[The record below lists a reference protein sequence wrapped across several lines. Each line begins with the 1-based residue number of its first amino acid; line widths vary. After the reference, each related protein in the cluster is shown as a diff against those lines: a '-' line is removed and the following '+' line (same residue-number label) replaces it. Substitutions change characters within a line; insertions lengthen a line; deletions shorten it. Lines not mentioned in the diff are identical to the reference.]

1 MSEIKI
7 KKIMCSYD
15 FSEESKK
22 ALEMAF
28 FLTESIKD
36 CELYILNVYRP
47 IPTPVGDFTGATDS
61 YLEDNQEE
69 LEKSRKKLHEVVEEI
84 KKDRKIEK
92 CTGNVVMGNPVEEIL
107 HAIEKEKPDLVI
119 MGNKKHGFK
128 KGIILGS
135 VSERVSANS
144 PVSVLIAR

>member
-1 MSEIKI
+1 MEEVKI
-7 KKIMCSYD
+7 KKILCSYD
-15 FSEESKK
+15 FSEESRK
-22 ALEMAF
+22 ALDMAF
-28 FLTESIKD
+28 FLTGAIKG
-36 CELYILNVYRP
+36 CELFILNVYRP

-61 YLEDNQEE
+61 YLEDNEEE
-69 LEKSRKKLHEVVEEI
+69 LEKSRKRLHEVVENI
-84 KKDRKIEK
+84 KREHNIEK
-92 CTGNVVMGNPVEEIL
+92 CNGDVVMGNPVEEIL
-107 HAIEKEKPDLVI
+107 HAIDNEKPDLVI

>member
-1 MSEIKI
+1 MAEVKI
-7 KKIMCSYD
+7 KKILCAYD

-28 FLTESIKD
+28 FLSESIKD
-36 CELYILNVYRP
+36 CELTILSVYKP

-61 YLEDNQEE
+61 FLEDNEE
-69 LEKSRKKLHEVVEEI
+69 AMENSKKKLHKVVEDI
-84 KKDRKIEK
+84 KMNHKIER
-92 CTGNVVMGNPVEEIL
+92 CNGIVVMGNPVEEIL
-107 HAIEKEKPDLVI
+107 HAIEKEQPDLVI
-119 MGNKKHGFK
+119 MGNRKHGFK
-128 KGIILGS
+128 KGILLGS

>member
-1 MSEIKI
+1 MTEIKV
-7 KKIMCSYD
+7 KKILCAYD

-28 FLTESIKD
+28 FLSESIKD
-36 CELYILNVYRP
+36 CELLILNVYRP

-61 YLEDNQEE
+61 FLDDN
-69 LEKSRKKLHEVVEEI
+69 EKAMENNRKKLHRVVEEI
-84 KKDRKIEK
+84 KKDRNIEK
-92 CTGNVVMGNPVEEIL
+92 CSGVVVMGNPVEEIL
-107 HAIEKEKPDLVI
+107 HVIEKEKPDLVI